1 MRQRAAHALSGFLIA
16 FMFATALWAIDALPP
31 GARVAVH
38 WNANWQADGWSG
50 KWAGL
55 LFIPCLALVLQW
67 ALSAVPQGVTM
78 PGKLPLPEH
87 ARRALFVCVLFIE
100 AAAQAAIAVNAVLHS
115 VR

>member
-1 MRQRAAHALSGFLIA
+1 MSQRTAHLLRGFLIA
-16 FMFATALWAIDALPP
+16 FMFAAGLWAIDALPP
-31 GARVAVH
+31 NARVAIH

-55 LFIPCLALVLQW
+55 LCIPCLAVMLQS
-67 ALSAVPQGVTM
+67 ALSAVPQDVTM
-78 PGKLPLPEH
+78 PGKLPLPDH

-100 AAAQAAIAVNAVLHS
+100 AAVQAAIAVQAVLHS